1 MTFDEIIDR
10 TIDLLQKRGRV
21 TYRTLKRHFSLDD
34 AALED
39 LKHELVT
46 GQRVATDEGGEVL
59 VWGGSGTPPPPV
71 AAALP
76 AADPAPS
83 SDSSDTPAPKK
94 KTSSVPSER
103 KRERDSKRGIRA
115 AGARQE
121 GERAER
127 RQITVIFCDLVGSTT
142 LSTSL
147 DPEDL
152 RELVRAYQQAV
163 DGEVARFGGYVAQY
177 LGDGV
182 LAYFGWP
189 VALEDAAERAV
200 RAALGS
206 VEVVRKAGTAV
217 SRARKI
223 RLSMRVG
230 IHTGVVVVGEVG
242 AGEGKQ
248 QLALGEAPNMAARLQ
263 GFAEPDT
270 VVITESTQ
278 RLVARSFDVADLGQ
292 HILRG
297 ISGPVTVYR
306 VVGETAER
314 GRDDVRAMVGR
325 DRELLVLQ
333 RAWIDATHGKGSTA
347 IVTGQAGIGK
357 SRLTQA
363 VRDLAAESATR
374 LSFRCSPYHT
384 NTALHPVIE
393 HLERRI
399 GITRDAPRERK
410 LALLREALLR
420 TALPLERALP
430 LLAQL
435 LGIANA
441 GLPVSPQRQKLDTLE
456 LIASLLEDDA
466 AARPVLAVWEDVH
479 WADATTID
487 LLSLL
492 VQRAPKTPILH
503 VMNGRM
509 EFSPPFRDAPSV
521 FEIGLSVFS
530 RLDADALVAQL
541 FGGRRLTPEL
551 LALVIEKTDGVPL
564 FIEEIAKVLLEGEML
579 VEKDRVLCPKG
590 PLAALAVPSTLHD
603 SLMARLDRM
612 SAAREVAQLGATIGR
627 EFSYDVLS
635 AIAPM
640 DDPELEVCLQ
650 QLVDAQIL
658 FRPAGSETYVF
669 THALIQDVAYQ
680 SLLRSTRQGHHEHIA
695 MVLEES
701 FPSIVERQPEVLAH
715 HFAAGGMPAM
725 AIPHLRRAGERA
737 VSQSAYIEAV
747 AHLNRA
753 LDEMALLPPSEERD
767 RLELDLQILRGVP
780 LTATRGYGAS
790 EVRECYARALA
801 IAGAIGESAR
811 LFPSLYGVWR
821 SRLLRAEYRA
831 GAALAMRLQVIGDE
845 EQDMAYLVAARRSLG
860 SMAFYTGEYDTAVD
874 HMHWVIAAPIS
885 AERLRT
891 EAAPYE
897 VVDSLCTAHSYLA
910 WSQWMLGDPAAGC
923 RQSDR
928 AVAMAND
935 LGHGFTKALTLSFA
949 SWLHQFRR
957 DVPATRLRAEQALAI
972 SAEKGLEMWL
982 GWGHVLQGWTF
993 AEEGKLDL
1001 AIDTMRDGIE
1011 TWRANGAQLG
1021 GSYFGALLAE
1031 VEGRAGHVE
1040 VALATITEAQR
1051 FAEQHDER
1059 YWVPEVLRVKAE
1071 ILARAGA
1078 GEPDV
1083 RKAFEAA
1090 LDEAKALRARMLE
1103 VRIAAAMFRHL
1114 GRSTAPV
1121 LLHALS
1127 ALGSVPPERDVS
1139 DAAKLL

>member
-10 TIDLLQKRGRV
+10 TIDLLEKRGRV

-46 GQRVATDEGGEVL
+46 GQRVAIDEGGEVL
-59 VWGGSGTPPPPV
+59 VWGGTLASPSAPGAPPSGGDPV
-71 AAALP
+71 
-76 AADPAPS
+76 PS
-83 SDSSDTPAPKK
+83 SGPPAEPSVPPTSPRR
-94 KTSSVPSER
+94 KTSSIPSE
-103 KRERDSKRGIRA
+103 KRDSKRGLRTA
-115 AGARQE
+115 VRD
-121 GERAER
+121 ERAER
-127 RQITVIFCDLVGSTT
+127 RQITILFCDLVGSTT
-142 LSTSL
+142 LSTLL

-152 RELVRAYQQAV
+152 RELVRTYQRV
-163 DGEVARFGGYVAQY
+163 VGSEIEKLGGYVAQY

-206 VEVVRKAGTAV
+206 VEVVRKAGTPV
-217 SRARKI
+217 SREHKI

-270 VVITESTQ
+270 VVITDSTQ
-278 RLVARSFDVADLGQ
+278 RLVARCFDVADLGQ

-306 VVGETAER
+306 VVGETSER

-325 DRELLVLQ
+325 DRELLILQ
-333 RAWIDATHGKGSTA
+333 RAWLDAKRGKGGTA
-347 IVTGQAGIGK
+347 IVKGQAGIGK

-363 VRDLAAESATR
+363 VRDLAADSATR

-399 GITRDAPRERK
+399 GITRDVPPERK
-410 LALLREALLR
+410 VALLREALLR
-420 TALPLERALP
+420 TALPLERAMP

-435 LGIANA
+435 LGIAGA
-441 GLPVSPQRQKLDTLE
+441 VGSLSSQRRKEDTLE
-456 LIASLLEDDA
+456 LIAALLDDDA
-466 AARPVLAVWEDVH
+466 GGRPVLAVWEDMH
-479 WADATTID
+479 WADATTLD
-487 LLSLL
+487 LASLL
-492 VQRAPKTPILH
+492 VQRAQNAPILH
-503 VMNGRM
+503 LMNGRM
-509 EFSPPFRDAPSV
+509 DFAPPFRDAPSV
-521 FEIGLSVFS
+521 IEIELAVFS
-530 RLDADALVAQL
+530 RSDADSLVAQL
-541 FGGRRLTPEL
+541 FGGKSLTPEL

-564 FIEEIAKVLLEGEML
+564 FIEEIAKVLLEGDML
-579 VEKDRVLCPKG
+579 SETDGVLGPKG

-640 DDPELEVCLQ
+640 EDVELEACLQ

-658 FRPAGSETYVF
+658 FRPAGSESYVF

-695 MVLEES
+695 MVLDES

-715 HFAAGGMPAM
+715 HYAAGGMPAE

-737 VSQSAYIEAV
+737 VSQSAYTEAV

-753 LDEMALLPPSEERD
+753 LEEMALLPPSNDRD

-801 IAGAIGESAR
+801 IAGATGQSAR

-831 GAALAMRLQVIGDE
+831 GAALAMRLQVIGEE
-845 EQDMAYLVAARRSLG
+845 EQNMAYLVAARRSLG
-860 SMAFYTGEYDTAVD
+860 SMAFYVGAYETAVS

-885 AERLRT
+885 AAKLRT

-910 WSQWMLGDPAAGC
+910 WSSWMLGDPAACC
-923 RQSDR
+923 RESDR
-928 AVAMAND
+928 AVVMAND
-935 LGHGFTKALTLSFA
+935 LGHGFTRALTLSFS

-972 SAEKGLEMWL
+972 STEKGLEMWL
-982 GWGHVLQGWTF
+982 GWGHVLQGWTY

-1001 AIDTMRDGIE
+1001 AIATMRDGIE
-1011 TWRANGAQLG
+1011 TWRANGALLG
-1021 GSYFGALLAE
+1021 SSYFATLLAE
-1031 VEGRAGHVE
+1031 VEGRAGHVDA
-1040 VALATITEAQR
+1040 ALAAIAEAER
-1051 FAEQHDER
+1051 FAEHHEER
-1059 YWVPEVLRVKAE
+1059 YYAPEILRVKAE
-1071 ILARAGA
+1071 ILVHAGA
-1078 GEPDV
+1078 SESDV
-1083 RKAFEAA
+1083 RKEFDAA
-1090 LDEAKALRARMLE
+1090 LEEARTLRARMLE
-1103 VRIAAAMFRHL
+1103 VRIASAMVRHL
-1114 GRSTAPV
+1114 GRSETPV
-1121 LLHALS
+1121 LVKALS
-1127 ALGSVPPERDVS
+1127 DLGTVPPERDVS
-1139 DAAKLL
+1139 EATKLL